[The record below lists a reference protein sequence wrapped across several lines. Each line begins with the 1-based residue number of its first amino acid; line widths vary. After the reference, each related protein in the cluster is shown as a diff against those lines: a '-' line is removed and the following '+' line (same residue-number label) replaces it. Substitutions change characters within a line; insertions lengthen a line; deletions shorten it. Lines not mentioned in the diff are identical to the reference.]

1 MSDGRFIAYYRVSTE
16 RQGKSGLGLEAQQ
29 KSVLDYLSGANSTL
43 VAEFT
48 DIESGKNN
56 SRPELTKALSLAK
69 LTGAILIIAKLDRLS
84 RNATFLMSL
93 RDAGVEFVAV
103 DLPNAN
109 RLTVGIMALVAE
121 QEREVISGRTKA
133 ALEAAKARGVKL
145 GGYRAEAKPDA
156 AKGLAGIKKKADHF
170 AVSVMPIVRE
180 IQARGVTSLN
190 GIAKELI
197 LRGIKTNR
205 GGIWTATTVKN
216 LISRNSLI

>member
-29 KSVLDYLSGANSTL
+29 KSVLDYLRGANSTL